1 MRGES
6 RAVAQS
12 EENPMRLFWSL
23 VEDFFEQNLVM
34 KAFIAWGWLSV
45 VIMAAGIVVT
55 DWAAL
60 AS

>member
-1 MRGES
+1 M
-6 RAVAQS
+6 AHS
-12 EENPMRLFWSL
+12 EEKPMRLFWSL

-55 DWAAL
+55 DWTAL

>member
-1 MRGES
+1 
-6 RAVAQS
+6 
-12 EENPMRLFWSL
+12 MRLFWSL

-55 DWAAL
+55 DWSTL